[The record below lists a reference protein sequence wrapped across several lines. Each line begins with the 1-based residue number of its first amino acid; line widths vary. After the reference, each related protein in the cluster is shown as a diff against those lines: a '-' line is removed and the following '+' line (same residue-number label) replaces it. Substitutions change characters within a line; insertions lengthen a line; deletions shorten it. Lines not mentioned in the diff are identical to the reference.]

1 MLRDSTARSIVMVD
15 ELGKGTSARDGA
27 SLAGAIL
34 EELNQRQCLGVFA
47 THLHELFDLPLD
59 LMNTTN
65 KRMGIE
71 HVVGGSPKWTYTLE
85 DGLCTDSLAM
95 QTAMAYCIPDSIVK
109 RAQKL
114 GEHFDAFC
122 RQNGDR
128 LYDNMAQQETK
139 LSRPVDYSLQDAA
152 SVLLECLSIV
162 GSNATSSNNTTAEA
176 SRAVA
181 EHPTNACD
189 SVRVSHVPANEAP
202 PPSLEGHS
210 CIYVL
215 RVTQSKEKQV

>member
-1 MLRDSTARSIVMVD
+1 MIPYWLSRDLAVSNVFDMNGMFLLTAPNMAGKSTLMRSALATALLGNSGLFVPCLSANIPRFDSFFLRTASYDVPSEGKSAFALEMEDVRIMLRDSTARSIVMVD

-122 RQNGDR
+122 RQNGD
-128 LYDNMAQQETK
+128 
-139 LSRPVDYSLQDAA
+139 
-152 SVLLECLSIV
+152 
-162 GSNATSSNNTTAEA
+162 
-176 SRAVA
+176 
-181 EHPTNACD
+181 
-189 SVRVSHVPANEAP
+189 
-202 PPSLEGHS
+202 
-210 CIYVL
+210 
-215 RVTQSKEKQV
+215 